1 LKKIAKVECQQCK
14 KEIKGGVSQ
23 NYQNFDTKE
32 PTTIHVFCSESC
44 ETIWVSSQEKN
55 KKK

>member
-1 LKKIAKVECQQCK
+1 MAKVECQQCK

-23 NYQNFDTKE
+23 KFQNFDKDE

-44 ETIWVSSQEKN
+44 SANWASSQEK
-55 KKK
+55 KKKK